1 MSIRLIVS
9 DVDGTILPR
18 GGALSDRTRAA
29 VKACEEHNVPFVIS
43 SGRWFVAAK
52 KIADEL
58 NMEKGYM
65 IVANGGA
72 VVHLDGTPLKQW
84 VMPESEARRAYAIM
98 KKYDVMMNSY
108 VPNAVYRV
116 NTGVMKRQMRGLDG
130 YMGDD
135 YFMVNNDWE
144 RFENEALKD
153 VYKLEVYIEN
163 APLLAQITRELE
175 EAGFAVSSAYWDN
188 IEITMPGCG
197 KGNAV
202 RWLCE
207 HLGVEKD
214 ECMGFGDNTNDQ
226 TMLEATGWPVAV
238 ENAVESLKKCARIV
252 CPPCD
257 QDGVAQTIEKALR
270 GEIG

>member
-29 VKACEEHNVPFVIS
+29 VKACEAHDVPFVIS

-52 KIADEL
+52 KIADAL

-65 IVANGGA
+65 IISNGGA
-72 VVHLDGTPLKQW
+72 VVDMTGKPLAQW
-84 VMPESEARRAYAIM
+84 LMPESEARRAYGIM
-98 KKYDVMMNSY
+98 KKYDVMINSFI
-108 VPNAVYRV
+108 PNAVYRV
-116 NTGVMKRQMRGLDG
+116 NTRVTNRPLRGPGSYL
-130 YMGDD
+130 GDA
-135 YFMVNNDWE
+135 YYMVNDDPV
-144 RFENEALKD
+144 RFEKEALSQ
-153 VYKLEVYIEN
+153 VYKLEAYATDAALMEK
-163 APLLAQITRELE
+163 LTKELE
-175 EAGFAVSSAYWDN
+175 DAGFAVSSAYWDS
-188 IEITMPGCG
+188 IDVTMPGCG

-202 RWLCE
+202 KWLCG

-226 TMLEATGWPVAV
+226 SMLEATGWPVAV

-252 CPPCD
+252 CPSCEE
-257 QDGVAQTIEKALR
+257 DGVAQTIEKALR